1 MTEASSTTIWASP
14 TGTHPGRSAAPRF
27 WLAPAAALALAGC
40 SLFAIA
46 PPSYPPFT
54 TISGVVVQDL
64 VVPTNS
70 QLPFVRGGER
80 LTIHYE
86 IRLPSGEVLDSS
98 QDRAE
103 PLQFV
108 LGAGEV
114 PAGLDEGLIG
124 MRELGRRR
132 LSLSGELAF
141 GEGGPP
147 DDVQDSGTYLFEVE
161 LLQVEGGR
169 VPFRVDPESDP
180 RWWGE

>member
-14 TGTHPGRSAAPRF
+14 TGPRPARSSAPRF
-27 WLAPAAALALAGC
+27 WLAPAASLALAGC

-46 PPSYPPFT
+46 PPEYPPFT

-64 VVPTNS
+64 VVPTGA

-86 IRLPSGEVLDSS
+86 IRMPGGEVLDSS

-114 PAGLDEGLIG
+114 PPGLDEGLIG

-141 GEGGPP
+141 GAGGPP
-147 DDVQDSGTYLFEVE
+147 DDVPASDAYVFEVE
-161 LLQVEGGR
+161 LLDVEGGR
-169 VPFRVDPESDP
+169 IPTPVDPASVP